1 MPSHFFVRLRSFW
14 RQTSRLD
21 RAAAAVLLVYAALTG
36 ARLVWP
42 DAPRPGFLGFL
53 ATIALV
59 YFIARGLVLFRRHG
73 LWSLRNR
80 LLVAYLFIAVVP
92 VLLLVGMAWLSA
104 FIIYSQLGAH
114 LLQTD
119 LRRRVDKVASVAEAV
134 AGSLTGVPARPVDWD
149 PDRPE
154 SLPGSDLLIAAAS
167 RELPGLSVHVR
178 PGSDPAA
185 QLAPQGRFAGLTQED
200 EKIWIQGVV
209 IRDTPSGRAV
219 VTVSVPINEEFL
231 NTLAPELGIVQ
242 LTVWRPARD
251 GETEGLVFQSGDR
264 RFKHIRQ
271 IVGRKRSLPP
281 SAGWMDFEVTGT
293 CKLEAI
299 PIGVRGSEA
308 VVHPVFAPFSARA
321 SQLNRQ
327 LFSSLGDLGV
337 RPIQLLIFVGIV
349 FLIIEY
355 VALRAGIRLTR
366 SITRAVNDLSSA
378 TQSVQAGDLTHT
390 VRVQQRD
397 QLGTLG
403 ESFNQM
409 IASISA
415 LIEEQRQRQR
425 LENELSIAREVQSQ
439 LFPQAIPSLPGIE
452 LAAICRAARV
462 VSGDYYDFIPLG
474 PNHVGIVVADISGKG
489 ISAALLMAS
498 LQAALRSQML
508 LSQDSWE
515 NTAEVVSRLNLHLF
529 RNTSPDRY
537 ATLFFAVYDSA
548 EKTLHYTNAG
558 HLPPYYVVGDQ
569 VTKLEDG
576 GMVVGLF
583 DDCTFDQGMVR
594 IQPDSIL
601 VAYSDGL
608 IEPENVYG
616 EQFGTKGLLD
626 EILRRR
632 HLPSE
637 QVADALVQAA
647 EDWAGTPE
655 QADDMTV
662 IVARMTAAPP
672 D

>member
-1 MPSHFFVRLRSFW
+1 MAALILHELSRAWRRL
-14 RQTSRLD
+14 SRLD
-21 RAAAAVLLVYAALTG
+21 VAALAILVLYG
-36 ARLVWP
+36 AWALLNRIKSFLALP
-42 DAPRPGFLGFL
+42 AFLGFL
-53 ATIALV
+53 AVIALIYLFV
-59 YFIARGLVLFRRHG
+59 RSVILFRRYG

-104 FIIYSQLGAH
+104 FIIYAQLGAH
-114 LLQTD
+114 LLKTD
-119 LRRRVDKVASVAEAV
+119 LQRRIGKVASVAEAV
-134 AGSLTGVPARPVDWD
+134 AGSFKAPPARALDWVPAG
-149 PDRPE
+149 PD
-154 SLPGSDLLIAAAS
+154 SLPGGELLLATAG
-167 RELPGLSVHVR
+167 RELPGLSVRVR
-178 PGSDPAA
+178 SGDDAAA
-185 QLAPQGRFAGLTQED
+185 QPAVNWRFAGLTQD
-200 EKIWIQGVV
+200 GDQISIQGVAV
-209 IRDTPSGRAV
+209 RATPAGKVVVS
-219 VTVSVPINEEFL
+219 VTVPVNEEL
-231 NTLAPELGIVQ
+231 LGTLAPELGIVQ
-242 LTVWRPARD
+242 LTLWRPEQEAS
-251 GETEGLVFQSGDR
+251 GPGAVFESNGV
-264 RFKHIRQ
+264 RFVRVRQ
-271 IVGRKRSLPP
+271 IAGMNRILPP
-281 SAGWMDFEVTGT
+281 ASGWLDFEVIGT
-293 CKLEAI
+293 CKLEAT
-299 PIGVRGSEA
+299 PIGARGSAA
-308 VVHPVFAPFSARA
+308 VMHPVFAPFSARV
-321 SQLNRQ
+321 SQLNRS
-327 LFSSLGDLGV
+327 LSTSLGELGV
-337 RPIQLLIFVGIV
+337 RAIQVLILVGAI
-349 FLIIEY
+349 FLIIE
-355 VALRAGIRLTR
+355 VLALRAGIRLTR

-397 QLGTLG
+397 QLGALG
-403 ESFNQM
+403 DSFNQM

-425 LENELSIAREVQSQ
+425 LENELTIAREVQSQ
-439 LFPQAIPSLPGIE
+439 LFPQVIPSLPGIE

-508 LSQDSWE
+508 LSQNSFA
-515 NTAEVVSRLNLHLF
+515 NTAEVVARLNLHLF

-548 EKTLHYTNAG
+548 EKKLHYTNAG

-569 VTKLEDG
+569 VTRLEEG

-583 DDCTFDQGMVR
+583 DDCTFEQGTVP
-594 IQPDSIL
+594 IHPDSVL

-608 IEPENVYG
+608 IESENVYG
-616 EQFGTKGLLD
+616 EQFGAKGLLD

-632 HLPSE
+632 HLPSS
-637 QVADALVQAA
+637 QLAGALVKAA

-662 IVARMTAAPP
+662 IVARMSAPASH
-672 D
+672 

>member
-1 MPSHFFVRLRSFW
+1 MTAVNLREWIGAWRRL
-14 RQTSRLD
+14 SRLD
-21 RAAAAVLLVYAALTG
+21 FAALVVLALYGALAAASVAWPAL
-36 ARLVWP
+36 
-42 DAPRPGFLGFL
+42 PRPGFLGFL
-53 ATIALV
+53 TVIALCYLV
-59 YFIARGLVLFRRHG
+59 VRGLILFRRHG

-104 FIIYSQLGAH
+104 YIIYAQLGAH

-119 LRRRVDKVASVAEAV
+119 LRRRVDKVASVAEVV
-134 AGSLTGVPARPVDWD
+134 AGSIKAVPARPVAWG
-149 PDRPE
+149 PDSQG
-154 SLPGSDLLIAAAS
+154 SLPGSDLLLAAAS
-167 RELPGLSVHVR
+167 RELPGLSVQVS
-178 PGSDPAA
+178 SDADPTA
-185 QLAPQGRFAGLTQED
+185 QLAPSGRFAGLTQD
-200 EKIWIQGVV
+200 GDRIRIQAVAS
-209 IRDTPSGRAV
+209 RTTPSGRAI
-219 VTVSVPINEEFL
+219 VSVVVPVTEEL
-231 NTLAPELGIVQ
+231 LSDLAPELGIVQ
-242 LTVWRPARD
+242 LTVWRPARE
-251 GETEGLVFQSGDR
+251 GETQGLVFQSGDG
-264 RFKHIRQ
+264 RFVHIRQ
-271 IVGRKRSLPP
+271 IAARNRNLPP
-281 SAGWMDFEVTGT
+281 SSGWLDFEVTGT

-299 PIGVRGSEA
+299 LIGARGSGA
-308 VVHPVFAPFSARA
+308 VVLPVFAPFSARA
-321 SQLNRQ
+321 SQLNSR
-327 LFSSLGDLGV
+327 LFSSLGDLGRV
-337 RPIQLLIFVGIV
+337 PIQLLVFVGVV
-349 FLIIEY
+349 FLIIEI
-355 VALRAGIRLTR
+355 VALRTGIQLTR

-397 QLGTLG
+397 QLGALG
-403 ESFNQM
+403 DSFNQM
-409 IASISA
+409 IASIST

-425 LENELSIAREVQSQ
+425 LENELTIAREVQSQ
-439 LFPQAIPSLPGIE
+439 LFPQSIPSLPGIE

-462 VSGDYYDFIPLG
+462 VSGDYYDFIRLG
-474 PNHVGIVVADISGKG
+474 SNQVGIAVADISGKG

-508 LSQDSWE
+508 LGENSWE
-515 NTAEVVSRLNLHLF
+515 NTAEVVARLNLHLF

-537 ATLFFAVYDSA
+537 ATLFFAVYDSV

-583 DDCTFDQGMVR
+583 DDCTYEQGMVR
-594 IQPDSIL
+594 IQPDSVL

-608 IEPENVYG
+608 IESENVYG
-616 EQFGTKGLLD
+616 EQFGAKGLLD

-632 HLPSE
+632 HQPSMQLAE
-637 QVADALVQAA
+637 ALVQSA

-662 IVARMTAAPP
+662 VVARMSAVAP